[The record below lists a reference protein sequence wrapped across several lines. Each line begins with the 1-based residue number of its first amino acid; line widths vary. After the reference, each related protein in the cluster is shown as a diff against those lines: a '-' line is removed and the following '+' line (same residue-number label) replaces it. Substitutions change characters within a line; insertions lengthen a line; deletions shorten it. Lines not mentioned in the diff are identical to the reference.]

1 MNHPQPTEY
10 GRDATLVQ
18 NGAPRAHS
26 NTNAKTDDQGSQQ
39 AKSIVVVVDKR
50 ALRRECLARGL
61 LEEDPSLSISELESL
76 DEFHNTRLGTDA
88 SAILVIL
95 GSRKVSDHS
104 VRTELVRFISEV
116 RPIPV
121 IVVADSDGPAEI
133 LTALESGA
141 KGYIPTS
148 VKVKVAAEAIGLAR
162 AGGIFVPANGVLA
175 LRDVIRASTTN
186 EEPLMGFF
194 TTREVGIVEALR
206 KGKANKIIAYE
217 LQLCEST
224 VKVHIR
230 NIMKKLKATNRT
242 EVAYKLREMS
252 LSGD

>member
-1 MNHPQPTEY
+1 MNHPQSTEY
-10 GRDATLVQ
+10 WTDATRAQ
-18 NGAPRAHS
+18 NGSLAVYSPANDKPAVGPR
-26 NTNAKTDDQGSQQ
+26 Q
-39 AKSIVVVVDKR
+39 AKSVVVVIDKR
-50 ALRRECLARGL
+50 ALERECLARGL
-61 LEEDPSLSISELESL
+61 LEEDPSLSISELKSL
-76 DEFHNTRLGTDA
+76 DELHNTELEADA

-95 GSRKVSDHS
+95 GSRKVTDQN
-104 VRTELVRFISEV
+104 VKTELGQFVSEV
-116 RPIPV
+116 RPVPV

-133 LTALESGA
+133 LAALESGA

-175 LRDVIRASTTN
+175 LRDVIHASTTN
-186 EEPLMGFF
+186 EQPLMGFF
-194 TTREVGIVEALR
+194 TTRELGIVEALR

-230 NIMKKLKATNRT
+230 KIMKKLKARNRT
-242 EVAYKLREMS
+242 EVAYKLREMA
-252 LSGD
+252 LSKD

>member
-1 MNHPQPTEY
+1 MNHPQSTEY
-10 GRDATLVQ
+10 GRDTTRVQ
-18 NGAPRAHS
+18 NGGLGEYSPAIDKPEIEAPRQ
-26 NTNAKTDDQGSQQ
+26 D
-39 AKSIVVVVDKR
+39 KSLVVVVDKR
-50 ALRRECLARGL
+50 ALERECLARGL
-61 LEEDPSLSISELESL
+61 LDEDPSLSISELESL
-76 DEFHNTRLGTDA
+76 DEFQNIQLGTGA

-104 VRTELVRFISEV
+104 VRTELVRFVSEV

-175 LRDVIRASTTN
+175 LREVIRASTTN
-186 EEPLMGFF
+186 EQPLIGFF
-194 TTREVGIVEALR
+194 TTREVAIVEALR

-230 NIMKKLKATNRT
+230 NIMKKLKARNRT
-242 EVAYKLREMS
+242 EVAYKLREMA
-252 LSGD
+252 LSED